1 MGNGCLLGAE
11 IMNMI
16 RQALLIV
23 GLLLLITGAAVAD
36 EELQSGSFMIR
47 DVNQQDY
54 KPALL
59 LGTEVEVKIAGPI
72 ARVVVRQTFYNQS
85 RDYVEG
91 KYLFPLP
98 EQAAVN
104 AMTMIIGDRVI
115 KGAIHEKQQAQQIYQ
130 QALQQ
135 GKQAGL
141 VEQQRPNLF
150 TTQVANIA
158 PQENILIEI
167 TYVETLVPV
176 GNEFGFVFPM
186 TLTPRYTPDTSIQQ
200 FDRDAET
207 VMAARFIAKDSTSTE
222 LANPARITVE
232 IENVEGLTAIESTS
246 HKIKLTKNNHK
257 WLVNTQDNFVPMD
270 RDYKLR
276 WKIAAEANNAP
287 AFFMEQMGD
296 EYFGVLMI
304 MPPEAPKDETVLAR
318 ETIFI
323 IDTSGSMGGESI
335 QQAKASL
342 AFAIHQLNQDQRFN
356 IIEFN
361 SIHRALFSQSQDVTD
376 LSKQEALDF
385 VNSLQATGGTEMA
398 PALRAALTMPGDQE
412 YLRQIIFITD
422 GAVGNEDELF
432 GILQQL
438 LGNSRLFTVGIGS
451 APNSYFMK
459 KAAEF
464 GRGAQTSINQLNQV
478 NHEMTK
484 LFSQLEKPLM
494 RDIQVQFP
502 ETIQAEIYP
511 QKIPDLYAG
520 EPLIVAM
527 KLNAIPEAIRVSG
540 QGKTEW
546 TATIGTL
553 EENAYQEK
561 NGLSSLWARAKI
573 ESLMGKMVRENNST
587 ELEKEITKIALQH
600 QLVSRYTSFVAV
612 EEVIQ
617 RDPIDPV
624 KQEQIANLLPKGS
637 TMNNSQNSQTVNYP
651 QTAAGVELLRLMGLI
666 MLMIFFWIKW
676 TKARR

>member
-135 GKQAGL
+135 GKQVGL

-270 RDYKLR
+270 RGYKLR

-304 MPPEAPKDETVLAR
+304 MPPEAPKDEAVLAR

-323 IDTSGSMGGESI
+323 ID
-335 QQAKASL
+335 
-342 AFAIHQLNQDQRFN
+342 
-356 IIEFN
+356 
-361 SIHRALFSQSQDVTD
+361 
-376 LSKQEALDF
+376 
-385 VNSLQATGGTEMA
+385 
-398 PALRAALTMPGDQE
+398 P
-412 YLRQIIFITD
+412 
-422 GAVGNEDELF
+422 
-432 GILQQL
+432 
-438 LGNSRLFTVGIGS
+438 
-451 APNSYFMK
+451 
-459 KAAEF
+459 
-464 GRGAQTSINQLNQV
+464 
-478 NHEMTK
+478 
-484 LFSQLEKPLM
+484 
-494 RDIQVQFP
+494 
-502 ETIQAEIYP
+502 
-511 QKIPDLYAG
+511 
-520 EPLIVAM
+520 
-527 KLNAIPEAIRVSG
+527 
-540 QGKTEW
+540 
-546 TATIGTL
+546 
-553 EENAYQEK
+553 K
-561 NGLSSLWARAKI
+561 NRS
-573 ESLMGKMVRENNST
+573 
-587 ELEKEITKIALQH
+587 
-600 QLVSRYTSFVAV
+600 
-612 EEVIQ
+612 
-617 RDPIDPV
+617 
-624 KQEQIANLLPKGS
+624 
-637 TMNNSQNSQTVNYP
+637 
-651 QTAAGVELLRLMGLI
+651 
-666 MLMIFFWIKW
+666 
-676 TKARR
+676 

>member
-1 MGNGCLLGAE
+1 
-11 IMNMI
+11 MNII
-16 RQALLIV
+16 RQILLMV
-23 GLLLLITGAAVAD
+23 VLLLLITGTAVAD

-104 AMTMIIGDRVI
+104 AMTMTIGDRVI
-115 KGAIHEKQQAQQIYQ
+115 KGEIHEKQQAQQIYQ

-167 TYVETLVPV
+167 TYIETLVPV
-176 GNEFGFVFPM
+176 GNEFGFTFPM
-186 TLTPRYTPDTSIQQ
+186 TLTPRYTPDTSIQR
-200 FDRDAET
+200 FDRDTET
-207 VMAARFIAKDSTSTE
+207 IMATRFIAKDKTSTE

-232 IENVEGLTAIESTS
+232 IENVEGLTAIESSS
-246 HKIKLTKNNHK
+246 HTIKLSKKNHK
-257 WLVNTQDNFVPMD
+257 WLVNTQDNFVAMD

-276 WKIAAEANNAP
+276 WKIATEANSAP
-287 AFFMEQMGD
+287 AFFMEQMGG

-304 MPPEAPKDETVLAR
+304 MPPEVPKEDSVLAR

-342 AFAIHQLNQDQRFN
+342 VFAIHQLNQNQRFN

-361 SIHRALFSQSQDVTD
+361 SIHRALFPQSRDVTD

-398 PALRAALTMPGDQE
+398 PALRAALTMPGDEE

-432 GILQQL
+432 GILHQL

-464 GRGAQTSINQLNQV
+464 GRGTQTSINQLNQV
-478 NHEMTK
+478 NHEMTQ

-502 ETIQAEIYP
+502 EIIQAEIYP

-561 NGLSSLWARAKI
+561 KGLSSLWARAKI
-573 ESLMGKMVRENNST
+573 ESLMGKVLRENNAA
-587 ELEKEITKIALQH
+587 ELEREITQIALQH

-612 EEVIQ
+612 EGVIQ
-617 RDPIDPV
+617 RDPVDPV

-637 TMNNSQNSQTVNYP
+637 AMNNSQNSQTVNYP

-666 MLMIFFWIKW
+666 LLMIFFWIKY

>member
-1 MGNGCLLGAE
+1 MKIICQ
-11 IMNMI
+11 MM
-16 RQALLIV
+16 LIV
-23 GLLLLITGAAVAD
+23 VVLFFTGVAVAD
-36 EELQSGSFMIR
+36 EELQAGSFLIR
-47 DVNQQDY
+47 DVNQQNY

-59 LGTEVEVKIAGPI
+59 LGTEVEVKITGPI
-72 ARVVVRQTFYNQS
+72 AKVVVRQTFYNQS
-85 RDYVEG
+85 REFVEG

-104 AMTMIIGDRVI
+104 AMTMTIGERVI
-115 KGAIHEKQQAQQIYQ
+115 KGEIHEKQQAQQVYQ

-158 PQENILIEI
+158 PQENILVEI
-167 TYVETLVPV
+167 TYIETLVPV
-176 GNEFGFVFPM
+176 GNEFGFTFPM
-186 TLTPRYTPDTSIQQ
+186 TLTPRYTPDTSVQQ
-200 FDRDAET
+200 FDTDTKT
-207 VMAARFIAKDSTSTE
+207 VMTAPFIAKDNTSAE
-222 LANPARITVE
+222 IANPAHISVE
-232 IENVEGLTAIESTS
+232 IENVEGLNNIESTS
-246 HKIKLTKNNHK
+246 HGIKLAKRNHD
-257 WLVNTQDNFVPMD
+257 WLINTRDNFVAMD

-276 WKIAAEANNAP
+276 WKIAAEANSAP
-287 AFFMEQMGD
+287 AFFMEKMGD
-296 EYFGVLMI
+296 EYFGVMMI
-304 MPPEAPKDETVLAR
+304 MPPEVPTDDSVLAR

-342 AFAIHQLNQDQRFN
+342 VFAIHQLNEHQRFN

-361 SIHRALFSQSQDVTD
+361 SIHRELFTQSQDVNAR
-376 LSKQEALDF
+376 SKQEALDF

-398 PALRAALTMPGDQE
+398 PALRAALTMPGDEE

-432 GILQQL
+432 GILHQL

-464 GRGAQTSINQLNQV
+464 GRGTQTSINQLDQV
-478 NHEMTK
+478 KHEMSK
-484 LFSQLEKPLM
+484 LFSQLEKPLL

-502 ETIQAEIYP
+502 ETIHAEIYP

-527 KLNAIPEAIRVSG
+527 KLNAIPEAIRLSG

-546 TATIGTL
+546 TATIGAL

-573 ESLMGKMVRENNST
+573 ESLMAKILRENNST
-587 ELEKEITKIALQH
+587 ELESEITNIALQH

-612 EEVIQ
+612 EEVIH
-617 RDPIDPV
+617 RDPADPL
-624 KQEQIANLLPKGS
+624 KQEQVANLLPKGS
-637 TMNNSQNSQTVNYP
+637 AVNTVNNSQTIHYP
-651 QTAAGVELLRLMGLI
+651 QTAAGVELLRFMGLL
-666 MLMIFFWIKW
+666 MLIIFFWIKL
-676 TKARR
+676 TRARR